1 MIKRNQTIEPSAE
14 NRTAGVPAR
23 TLQEEI
29 AKPLVHVNTNCAVS
43 ADTERALKSKIA
55 DAIAH
60 LWFGGSDAP
69 AAFAEVRLF
78 GRASDAD
85 YDRVTAALTDALA
98 DQLHV
103 APDRVYIPYQEVS
116 HWGWNGGNF

>member
-1 MIKRNQTIEPSAE
+1 MPF
-14 NRTAGVPAR
+14 
-23 TLQEEI
+23 
-29 AKPLVHVNTNCAVS
+29 VHVKTNCAVS

-55 DAIAH
+55 DAIALVPGKTENWLMVQVEDNAH

-85 YDRVTAALTDALA
+85 YDRVTAALTDALT